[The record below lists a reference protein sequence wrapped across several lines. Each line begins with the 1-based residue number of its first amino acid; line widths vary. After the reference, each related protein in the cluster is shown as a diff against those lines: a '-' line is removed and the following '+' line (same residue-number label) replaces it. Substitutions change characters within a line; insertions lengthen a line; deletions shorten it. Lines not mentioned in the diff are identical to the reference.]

1 MTPKPLAA
9 PPQTR
14 QRLIGYAW
22 GIAAPLL
29 CTALA
34 WPLGH
39 LLGEASILMTYLLGV
54 FLVAS
59 RYGRNASLL
68 ASLIS
73 APMFAFYF
81 ARPIFSFAI
90 SDLENAVGLVV
101 MIVVANL
108 TSKLQNQARQQT
120 ELARQREA
128 RTDALYRLSRDLAGV
143 ENVERVTEITERHI
157 HQAFGVVCTLMPARD
172 PEQLP
177 IRPAGLHG
185 DLDLAAV
192 AQAFHENRTVT
203 TDGARYF
210 PLRGSQTRQGVLV
223 LQTTDSGNR
232 ETNFFLETFC
242 NLIALSLERLQFA
255 GQVREARLQAEAEAL
270 RNALLSSISHDLRTP
285 LTRIVGAVGA
295 LIDHRNRLSIADRD
309 DCQKT
314 ILDEAQRMSDLT
326 GKLLDMAR
334 LNSGEWVL
342 HREWN
347 AIEELVGSALH
358 RLDSGL
364 QGRPVRTRIPDD
376 LPLLRIDAV
385 LMEQVLVNLIENAI
399 KHTPSG
405 TPVDL
410 SAERAANGVRLSVA
424 DYGPGIP
431 SGLESKIFEKF
442 FRGAPESQQTGVGLG
457 LALCHTIVEAHG
469 GRIWA
474 ENRVGK
480 GAVFVIDLPQ
490 PEQPLPTAALE
501 EMA

>member
-1 MTPKPLAA
+1 MNRNPLAA
-9 PPQTR
+9 PHQSR
-14 QRLIGYAW
+14 QRLTGYAW
-22 GIAAPLL
+22 GVAAPLL

-34 WPLGH
+34 WPLRH

-90 SDLENAVGLVV
+90 SDLENAVGLAV
-101 MIVVANL
+101 MVVVANL
-108 TSKLQNQARQQT
+108 TSKLQNQARKQT

-128 RTDALYRLSRDLAGV
+128 RSDALYRLSRDLAGV
-143 ENVERVTEITERHI
+143 ENGERVTELAERHI
-157 HQAFGVVCTLMPARD
+157 LQVFGTVCRLVAAAD
-172 PEQLP
+172 LDQLP
-177 IRPAGLHG
+177 PRLADELDPAAAT
-185 DLDLAAV
+185 LA
-192 AQAFHENRTVT
+192 FRDNRTVT
-203 TDGARYF
+203 TAAARYF
-210 PLRGSQTRQGVLV
+210 PLCGSESRQGVLI
-223 LQTTDSGNR
+223 LKRADSDSR
-232 ETNFFLETFC
+232 EADTFLETFC
-242 NLIALSLERLQFA
+242 NLIALNLERLQFA
-255 GQVREARLQAEAEAL
+255 GQAREARLQAEAEGL

-295 LIDHRNRLSIADRD
+295 LIDHRDRLSVADRD

-314 ILDEAQRMSDLT
+314 ILDEARRMSDLT

-334 LNSGEWVL
+334 LNCGEWVL

-376 LPLLRIDAV
+376 LPLMRIDAV

-399 KHTPSG
+399 KHTPPG

-410 SAERAANGVRLSVA
+410 SAERAEGGIRLCVA

-431 SGLESKIFEKF
+431 GGLENKIFEKF
-442 FRGAPESQQTGVGLG
+442 FRGAHETQHTGVGLG
-457 LALCHTIVEAHG
+457 LALCRTIVEAHG
-469 GRIWA
+469 GRIRA
-474 ENRVGK
+474 ENQPGK

-490 PEQPLPTAALE
+490 PEQALPTALE
-501 EMA
+501 ELV